1 MRVAIVGAGAA
12 GLASARHVSAQG
24 IHCEVFEM
32 ASELGG
38 TWVYTDDIG
47 TDQYGFPVYTAM
59 YKGLRAN
66 LPKEVMGFPDFPISE
81 RDGSYL
87 SQAEIL
93 DFLNTYANH
102 FKLKELIRFNQM
114 VTEIRPFEDKWRIK
128 SLHRISKQESVDIYD
143 VVMICNGHYNTP
155 IIPDL
160 PGQELFQG
168 KILHSHHYRSV
179 DLFKGK
185 RVLVIG
191 AGPSGLDIAFQ
202 ISPVAGNIVISHH
215 VFRREIKGEYPS
227 NVSKKPEVLRIKNH
241 EEIEFVDG
249 STCCFDVIL
258 HCTGYR
264 YNFPFLHDSC
274 GITIE
279 DKRIQPLYKHII
291 HIEKPTMCFIGI
303 PYYVCAFQMFDVQA
317 RFYCQY
323 LNGTM
328 SLPSKDMMR
337 KDTEEDI
344 EKRKAKGY
352 SPRQVHLMGTEQQS
366 YFEEL
371 AVTANITPI
380 APVVCKI
387 WNDSDKSFYED
398 LKNFRNSKYRIVN
411 NECFVKVEN

>member
-1 MRVAIVGAGAA
+1 M
-12 GLASARHVSAQG
+12 S
-24 IHCEVFEM
+24 
-32 ASELGG
+32 
-38 TWVYTDDIG
+38 
-47 TDQYGFPVYTAM
+47 
-59 YKGLRAN
+59 
-66 LPKEVMGFPDFPISE
+66 KEE
-81 RDGSYL
+81 Y
-87 SQAEIL
+87 
-93 DFLNTYANH
+93 
-102 FKLKELIRFNQM
+102 
-114 VTEIRPFEDKWRIK
+114 
-128 SLHRISKQESVDIYD
+128 VDVYD

-303 PYYVCAFQMFDVQA
+303 PYYVCAFQMFDVQV
-317 RFYCQY
+317 
-323 LNGTM
+323 L
-328 SLPSKDMMR
+328 
-337 KDTEEDI
+337 
-344 EKRKAKGY
+344 
-352 SPRQVHLMGTEQQS
+352 
-366 YFEEL
+366 
-371 AVTANITPI
+371 
-380 APVVCKI
+380 
-387 WNDSDKSFYED
+387 
-398 LKNFRNSKYRIVN
+398 
-411 NECFVKVEN
+411 